1 MKLYIIIII
10 VEALFSISPRHEKL
24 QRASVLDMIVTHAHS
39 SLLCSRVSPSRLNF
53 FSPLQCLKF
62 HVIII
67 RYPSGLENPDRV
79 YQLDLCVCVVIFT
92 PLGADGYGK
101 TTIVLDMLL
110 FGGRV
115 PESEAWMCLVLWSVN
130 QCCVLCLFTA
140 R

>member
-1 MKLYIIIII
+1 MKTGISVGHDGDACAFLTF
-10 VEALFSISPRHEKL
+10 VFPCFSLTAELF
-24 QRASVLDMIVTHAHS
+24 
-39 SLLCSRVSPSRLNF
+39 F
-53 FSPLQCLKF
+53 PLQCLKF

-92 PLGADGYGK
+92 PLEADGYGK

-115 PESEAWMCLVLWSVN
+115 PESEAWSVPGPLVS
-130 QCCVLCLFTA
+130 QSVLCFMSVHSKVILDPLKNKIK
-140 R
+140 